1 MPEETSATRTVL
13 AVRAFGLAMAAIGL
27 AAYTLASPA
36 HWTALIPA
44 VIGVLA
50 LAATLSARR
59 PLLTG
64 GIAAALAALALF
76 GSAGALQH
84 LPALLSSSETVANPA
99 AVAARS
105 ASTFAAVALLA
116 ALAAIRPWRR

>member
-1 MPEETSATRTVL
+1 MPDVSPSARTAL

-27 AAYTLASPA
+27 SAYTLASPA

-44 VIGVLA
+44 AIGALA
-50 LAATLSARR
+50 LAATLPSGR
-59 PLLTG
+59 PLLMASV
-64 GIAAALAALALF
+64 AAALAALALF

-84 LPALLSSSETVANPA
+84 LPALLSPSETVANPA

-116 ALAAIRPWRR
+116 ALAVIRPWRR